1 MKWRAICFILAG
13 TLASLGGVAFAA
25 TSPAGAADGGTSI
38 AMIAVLAF
46 SGLSQLGSTGYL
58 IKMYAGKIDAQ
69 GKAIPELVATL
80 QIHKAAM
87 EAHTENEKRVL
98 DEHAASIRELY
109 GSRNAHAI
117 ELAEYDALHDRNGC
131 RLPRRG
137 GNP

>member
-38 AMIAVLAF
+38 AMIATLIF

-58 IKMYAGKIDAQ
+58 IKMYAGKIDSQ

-109 GSRNAHAI
+109 GSRN
-117 ELAEYDALHDRNGC
+117 ELKVDVAEIDALHDYRGC
-131 RLPRRG
+131 KRQGQG
-137 GNP
+137 GSL